1 MQPVRQVHKRL
12 NIKLPGNLSSVS
24 GYVPEGKDSTYPHK
38 NMHRKVIAALL
49 TINDSQ
55 QVEIARC
62 PPTDEWINKMWSLL
76 RMEYNSGIRRN
87 KSLTPDTAWMNL
99 GSMMLSEKPVTRG

>member
-1 MQPVRQVHKRL
+1 MCPREKTAHIHTKTCTE
-12 NIKLPGNLSSVS
+12 KF
-24 GYVPEGKDSTYPHK
+24 
-38 NMHRKVIAALL
+38 IAALL